1 MDKEW
6 TADVRLRERRHRDR
20 EEIGSPIINGEKNS
34 YKGTIVDFTK
44 DNKGRATFDTESYRY
59 GRNADDAGFAACAA
73 ETGDEPMKRWGVA
86 VIGCGAVS
94 EFHLNAIRGLDN
106 AKLTG
111 VASRREDRARDT
123 GERERCAWTTDY
135 SELLRHPE
143 TDIVCLTTGSGSH
156 YSIGLDVLNAGKHL
170 FVEKPIALTKE
181 QADRMILL
189 AQEEGVTLSVV
200 SQRRFEAQHR
210 LVQRVVSDGKIGK
223 LMLVEVSCPYFRSQ
237 AYYDSS
243 AWRGKIAED
252 GGALMNQGIHSIDLM
267 LWLGGPVQSVY
278 GKTAT
283 LCHDMEAEDMGLAML
298 KFRSGAFGTIMSSTG
313 IHPGFAPSLHLYGDK
328 GTIKLEGT
336 AITHWTVPDMELPET
351 TDTPTSGGGVSDPRS
366 ISMQHH
372 KLQLMELLAALS
384 EGREPEVTGADG
396 KNAVQL
402 IEAIYCSSREGIE
415 IQLEE

>member
-1 MDKEW
+1 
-6 TADVRLRERRHRDR
+6 
-20 EEIGSPIINGEKNS
+20 
-34 YKGTIVDFTK
+34 
-44 DNKGRATFDTESYRY
+44 
-59 GRNADDAGFAACAA
+59 
-73 ETGDEPMKRWGVA
+73 MKRWGIA

-111 VASRREDRARDT
+111 VASRREDRARET
-123 GERERCAWTTDY
+123 GERECCAWTTDY

-143 TDIVCLTTGSGSH
+143 TDIVCLTTDSGSH
-156 YSIGLDVLNAGKHL
+156 YSIALDVLNAGKHL
-170 FVEKPIALTKE
+170 FVEKPIAMTTE

-189 AQEEGVTLSVV
+189 AKEKGVTLSVV

-210 LVQRVVSDGKIGK
+210 LVKRVVSEGKIGK

-298 KFRSGAFGTIMSSTG
+298 RFRNGAFGTIMSSTG
-313 IHPGFAPSLHLYGDK
+313 IRPGFAPSLHLYGDK

-336 AITHWTVPDMELPET
+336 AITHWTVPDMEPPEM
-351 TDTPTSGGGVSDPRS
+351 TDTSTGGGGASDPRS
-366 ISMQHH
+366 ISMQYH
-372 KLQLMELLAALS
+372 KLQLVELLAALS
-384 EGREPEVTGADG
+384 EGREPEVTGTDG
-396 KNAVQL
+396 KRAVQL
-402 IEAIYCSSREGIE
+402 IEAIYDSSREGIE